1 MSKGDVLSQRQRRRD
16 RYRGCRVCGVR
27 GEQCLQCDAGEQ
39 LVALHGYANL
49 VLVVDGSFVPHDRGV
64 RRSSGW
70 GGAGLVL
77 VRGGIR
83 GEILASRACGFLAES
98 STDAERHAII
108 RGARWAPGVV
118 IYTDA
123 RDLPTLL
130 GIPTLACNY
139 LPAGQRAAAHDLA
152 HRLSVEGRS
161 RDAPPQAQTDPEIT
175 DLRANLSKHER
186 KQAGVAILL
195 AHARLD
201 PAFNGDFVKIAESL
215 GWTSGRFWRDNPA
228 IKIATE
234 IWAETAKP
242 VDQPGNFTE

>member
-1 MSKGDVLSQRQRRRD
+1 VSVSKGDLDGQRQRRRD
-16 RYRGCRVCGVR
+16 RYRGCRICGVR
-27 GEQCLQCDAGEQ
+27 GEQCLQCGGAEQ
-39 LVALHGYANL
+39 LVALHGYAHL
-49 VLVVDGSFVPHDRGV
+49 TLVVDGSFVPHDRGV

-83 GEILASRACGFLAES
+83 GEILASRACGFLAET

-118 IYTDA
+118 IYTDQ
-123 RDLPTLL
+123 RDLPDLL
-130 GIPTLACNY
+130 GIPTLDVQY
-139 LPAGQRAAAHDLA
+139 LPAGQRTAAHDLA

-161 RDAPPQAQTDPEIT
+161 RDAPPEAQTDLEIT
-175 DLRANLSKHER
+175 DLRANLTKHER

-201 PAFNGDFVKIAESL
+201 PAFDGNFVKIAERL

-228 IKIATE
+228 IRIATE
-234 IWAETAKP
+234 IWTSTSGAAASGCP
-242 VDQPGNFTE
+242 